1 MSYNKKPKMIL
12 FDVGGTLFAD
22 GKCNP
27 ADGFEKLRHY
37 ATNPDITN
45 GEALAEYWNKFLS
58 EVSGVKS
65 KSGINLDP
73 PLSCIIKYAS
83 MNTGLVF
90 EIPMAEQEEIFDR
103 HNSSRQVIDGV
114 PELIEKLDSLGI
126 RTAVISNNMM
136 SGESLSLAINRWIPS
151 AKFEFC
157 LTSSDILFAKPSNNI
172 FITALKYA
180 RLKPEDCW
188 YCGDGLK
195 PDVYGASAC
204 GITPVLLDVNSSV
217 PLEFRSDD
225 ICEKYLTVNNW
236 KALKD
241 YIR

>member
-1 MSYNKKPKMIL
+1 MCGQYKN
-12 FDVGGTLFAD
+12 T
-22 GKCNP
+22 
-27 ADGFEKLRHY
+27 
-37 ATNPDITN
+37 
-45 GEALAEYWNKFLS
+45 
-58 EVSGVKS
+58 
-65 KSGINLDP
+65 

-114 PELIEKLDSLGI
+114 PELLEKLDSLGI

-157 LTSSDILFAKPSNNI
+157 LTSADILFAKPSDNI

-204 GITPVLLDVNSSV
+204 GITPVLLDVNSSF

-225 ICEKYLTVNNW
+225 ICEKYMTVNNW
-236 KALKD
+236 NALKD
-241 YIR
+241 YIRQI